1 MSVTSDM
8 VNWQQ
13 NVHKYEGRTSIHPY
27 FPILFPSI
35 SIFSHHNSESPSLSQ
50 SWLNC
55 RAAPKPFKNN
65 HELGIANLAFDPTN
79 EDLDEEQ
86 IFQAVEPAQVSV
98 KTEGVPEYAAVTP
111 TLMPPY
117 IGVNLVETLIKEW
130 LLLDLTPS
138 VAMLLIDQLKP

>member
-1 MSVTSDM
+1 MAYFR
-8 VNWQQ
+8 
-13 NVHKYEGRTSIHPY
+13 HKHGKTEKSRI
-27 FPILFPSI
+27 
-35 SIFSHHNSESPSLSQ
+35 

-79 EDLDEEQ
+79 EEQ
-86 IFQAVEPAQVSV
+86 IFQAVEPAQVTV
-98 KTEGVPEYAAVTP
+98 KTEDVPEFATVTP
-111 TLMPPY
+111 SLMPPS